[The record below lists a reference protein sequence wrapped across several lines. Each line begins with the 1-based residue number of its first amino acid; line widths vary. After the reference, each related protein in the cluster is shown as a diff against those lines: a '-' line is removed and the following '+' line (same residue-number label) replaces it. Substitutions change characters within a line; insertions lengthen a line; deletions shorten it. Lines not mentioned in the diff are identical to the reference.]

1 MLTPQFYLFFKGDC
15 LQAMTHYAQT
25 LGGTIEGV
33 FLNKDAASPEE
44 RMPGG
49 RRSGDE
55 PCIAPWRHADD
66 GLGQFG

>member
-44 RMPGG
+44 RMPGAT
-49 RRSGDE
+49 
-55 PCIAPWRHADD
+55 IW
-66 GLGQFG
+66 